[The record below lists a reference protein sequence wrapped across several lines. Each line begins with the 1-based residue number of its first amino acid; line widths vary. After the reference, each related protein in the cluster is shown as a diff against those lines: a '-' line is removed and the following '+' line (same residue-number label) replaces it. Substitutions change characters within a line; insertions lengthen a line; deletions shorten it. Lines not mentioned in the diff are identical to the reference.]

1 MTMKEKIMDI
11 NTYIQQYPYQAY
23 SYSYPH
29 KNSYR
34 QLDKPLALHE
44 AWQQESLSSLFLYLH
59 IPFCEM
65 RCGFCNLF
73 TLANP
78 QEELIQAYLD
88 ALLIDIKKTAESLD
102 GAQFARLALG
112 GGTPSLMSASQID
125 QLFSSLANQ
134 LLLDTAHVPTSFEVS
149 PYTAKPDKIKL
160 LKQIGVERISIGIQS
175 FIEEETKQIGRHQ
188 PPAQLNTALENIKE
202 QNFTTL
208 NLDLI
213 YGIPGQTEMSWKYTL
228 EQTLR
233 YAPQEIYLYP
243 LYIRPLTGI
252 GKRDLKNQQTTEDTR
267 KRLYRIGRDYLFEQ
281 GYEQLSLRMF
291 RKRGLGEESGPV
303 YSCQE
308 DGMLGLGVGARSYT
322 SQLHYS
328 SRYAVSRRGV
338 TEIVNDY
345 VESIHSG
352 MAPINYGFELN
363 KDDQHRRYLILSL
376 LSSEGIKFDLYQN
389 RFKTELL
396 QDFPELEQLVQ
407 HQFAKSTSATMAL
420 TQKGLEYSDSIG
432 PWLYSGKVNSLSNSC
447 DVQ

>member
-1 MTMKEKIMDI
+1 MDI
-11 NTYIQQYPYQAY
+11 KTYIQQHPYQAY

-34 QLDKPLALHE
+34 QLEESLALHE

-78 QEELIQAYLD
+78 QDEMIEAYLH
-88 ALLIDIKKTAESLD
+88 ALLIDIDRTAQSLE

-112 GGTPSLMSASQID
+112 GGTPSLMSVPQIER
-125 QLFSSLANQ
+125 LFSSLMKQ
-134 LLLDTAHVPTSFEVS
+134 LALDTACVPTSFEVS
-149 PYTAKPDKIKL
+149 PYTANAEKIKL
-160 LKQIGVERISIGIQS
+160 LKDIGVERISIGIQS

-188 PPAQLNTALENIKE
+188 PPKQLNAALENIKA

-213 YGIPGQTEMSWKYTL
+213 YGIPGQTETSWKYTL

-233 YAPQEIYLYP
+233 HAPQEIYLYP

-252 GKRDLKNQQTTEDTR
+252 GKRDLKKQQTTEDTR
-267 KRLYRIGRDYLFEQ
+267 KRLYRIGRDYLIEQ

-291 RKRGLGEESGPV
+291 RKVGLGEESGPV

-328 SRYAVSRRGV
+328 SHYAVSRRGV
-338 TEIVNDY
+338 TDIVNHY
-345 VESIHSG
+345 VDSIHS
-352 MAPINYGFELN
+352 ATNAIDYGFELN
-363 KDDQHRRYLILSL
+363 KDDQRRRYLILSL

-389 RFKTELL
+389 RFETELL
-396 QDFPELEQLVQ
+396 QDFPELDQLVQ
-407 HQFAKSTSATMAL
+407 HEFAQSAVNTMAL

-432 PWLYSGKVNSLSNSC
+432 PWLYSSKVNRLSSTC